1 MLEKLRA
8 KSERAKRIISLGF
21 TIAVFSGILFVW
33 ISSWGAQSQ
42 SEEIQS
48 KAESPLASFSS
59 MWDGLVMDV
68 KDIISGAPSFTTNS
82 ATLATTTPSLAA
94 TSTDNFDVSGVVVID
109 PSEGTTT
116 VTNPSSSL
124 SK

>member
-8 KSERAKRIISLGF
+8 KSERAKKIISLGF

-68 KDIISGAPSFTTNS
+68 KDIISGAPSFTTNN
-82 ATLATTTPSLAA
+82 ATLATTTPSLA
-94 TSTDNFDVSGVVVID
+94 TSSTNDFDTSGVVVID
-109 PSEGTTT
+109 HTEGTTT
-116 VTNPSSSL
+116 VTNPSSSF

>member
-8 KSERAKRIISLGF
+8 KSERAKKIISLGF
-21 TIAVFSGILFVW
+21 TLAVFSGILFVW

-68 KDIISGAPSFTTNS
+68 KDIISGTPSFTTNNTTPS
-82 ATLATTTPSLAA
+82 TTTQSLVATTTN
-94 TSTDNFDVSGVVVID
+94 DFDISGVVVID
-109 PSEGTTT
+109 PSESTTT
-116 VTNPSSSL
+116 VTSPSSPA